1 MLLSINPFVKTMQ
14 EDATDLQNNEEF
26 YEDKMEC
33 SEDATRKD
41 KISIFH
47 RLAGRNL
54 FKLGSLVINT
64 SMDTLID
71 SMARVLFPL
80 AYTAFIVS
88 YFFIHLL

>member
-1 MLLSINPFVKTMQ
+1 MQ

-26 YEDKMEC
+26 NEDKMEC

-47 RLAGRNL
+47 QLTGRKFFN
-54 FKLGSLVINT
+54 LGSLVINT
-64 SMDTLID
+64 SMDTLIN

-80 AYTAFIVS
+80 TYTVFIVT
-88 YFFIHLL
+88 